1 MGRQPEWQAS
11 GLRAL
16 VSGLTGPGAPWKAKS
31 VWLAAGVA
39 ILGTGFWRSDAP
51 GPQPA
56 PSAQEQAVD
65 AAGPSQSA
73 DQGTSPASSAAVNLG
88 VSYIGGFFL
97 GWCYR
102 RFVKVSV
109 MLTCG
114 ILAVL
119 MAIKSLGWF
128 ETDVASLQDHVREG
142 SSWLGNHAADLNR
155 YLTGLLPSAGAA
167 GFGLFRGFRR
177 KLRAGG
183 PEVPAS
189 GFSGAAG

>member
-1 MGRQPEWQAS
+1 M
-11 GLRAL
+11 
-16 VSGLTGPGAPWKAKS
+16 
-31 VWLAAGVA
+31 
-39 ILGTGFWRSDAP
+39 DAT
-51 GPQPA
+51 
-56 PSAQEQAVD
+56 
-65 AAGPSQSA
+65 GPSQTDS
-73 DQGTSPASSAAVNLG
+73 QETNPASSAAVNLG

-109 MLTCG
+109 LLTCG

-128 ETDVASLQDHVREG
+128 ETDVAALQDSVREG

-177 KLRAGG
+177 KLEPVVAAEFARR
-183 PEVPAS
+183 PE
-189 GFSGAAG
+189 

>member
-1 MGRQPEWQAS
+1 MSGKTGCRAG

-16 VSGLTGPGAPWKAKS
+16 VSGLTGAGAPWKAKS
-31 VWLAAGVA
+31 VWVAAGVA

-56 PSAQEQAVD
+56 PAAQEQAVD
-65 AAGPSQSA
+65 AAGPSRSA
-73 DQGTSPASSAAVNLG
+73 DHGTNPASSAAVNLG

-114 ILAVL
+114 AVAVL

-128 ETDVASLQDHVREG
+128 ETDVASLRDHVRVG

-177 KLRAGG
+177 KCEPAVAAEFARR
-183 PEVPAS
+183 PE
-189 GFSGAAG
+189 